1 MNMYVYFNGAG
12 DIQSISPAP
21 LLDENLPSKCLF
33 ALFPISDVEGFLLAK
48 KNTFDFFVKTDNAV
62 DTKYTIVK
70 KYTPTLSQVR
80 TLASFMTEITE
91 VANATIIIGHD
102 PKEHAV
108 IVSVGPDI
116 TAVDTC
122 YINETIFNKFS
133 NTHCIELYFTKQN
146 DPYFLIHTISLNPR
160 KLLAA
165 GTLRFAHTKNLS
177 TASLYAQ
184 QVIRGYSYTPRIKD
198 DI

>member
-1 MNMYVYFNGAG
+1 MYVYFNGAG

-91 VANATIIIGHD
+91 VANATIIIGRR
-102 PKEHAV
+102 
-108 IVSVGPDI
+108 
-116 TAVDTC
+116 
-122 YINETIFNKFS
+122 NM
-133 NTHCIELYFTKQN
+133 Q
-146 DPYFLIHTISLNPR
+146 
-160 KLLAA
+160 
-165 GTLRFAHTKNLS
+165 
-177 TASLYAQ
+177 
-184 QVIRGYSYTPRIKD
+184 
-198 DI
+198 